1 LERHPILMMAS
12 KDEVRAAKQR
22 LLLHDSFV
30 FLGLTLISIALFL
43 VTLFLFRSFS
53 SHRVE
58 LAQRWYARGVK
69 DLAENHPEQAVAS
82 LRAALDYAP
91 GDHHYELL
99 LAEALGQA
107 GDTDEAEAYF
117 LNLWEAEPGSG
128 PLNLQLARL
137 AAKKGREADA
147 IRSYRAS
154 IYGTWEGDGS
164 VRRREVRLELVRHLM
179 SKQDLATA
187 KSELLIAAGNAP
199 DDPAIKG
206 GIADLM
212 MQAGDFGSAL
222 VQYEKILVG
231 DPKNLNALQRA
242 GEAAYRL
249 GHYASAEA
257 FLAGAEERR
266 AGEKDRASLAV
277 SGAAS
282 GGMLAKARRILEL
295 YPAGDISNAERVA
308 RILHLRE
315 IAQDRWKACQAQ
327 LAGAGPLSAA
337 IQELGKRWAD
347 DNPKSIK
354 ASLLRDPSRQQTEI
368 ALAYDTERVTS
379 EACGAPT
386 GDDALVLLTAKSPT
400 TVGQ

>member
-1 LERHPILMMAS
+1 MMAS
-12 KDEVRAAKQR
+12 KDEVRVAKRR

-30 FLGLTLISIALFL
+30 FVGLTLISIALFL

-58 LAQRWYARGVK
+58 LAQRWYARGVN
-69 DLAENHPEQAVAS
+69 DLAANHPEQAVVS

-91 GDHHYELL
+91 ADPTYHLL

-137 AAKKGREADA
+137 AAKKGREADT
-147 IRSYRAS
+147 IRYYRAS
-154 IYGTWEGDGS
+154 IYGTWEGDGTL
-164 VRRREVRLELVRHLM
+164 RRREVRLELVRYLM
-179 SKQDLATA
+179 SKQDVATA
-187 KSELLIAAGNAP
+187 RSELLIAAGNAP

-231 DPKNLNALQRA
+231 DPENLNALQRA
-242 GEAAYRL
+242 GEAAFRL
-249 GHYASAEA
+249 GNYASAEE
-257 FLAGAEERR
+257 FLAGAAKRR
-266 AGEKDRASLAV
+266 AGEKDRASLAA

-282 GGMLAKARRILEL
+282 GGMLEQARRILEL
-295 YPAGDISNAERVA
+295 YPTGDISYAERVS

-315 IAQDRWKACQAQ
+315 IAQSRWKACQAR
-327 LAGAGPLSAA
+327 LAGAGPLPAA
-337 IQELGKRWAD
+337 MRELEKRWAD

-354 ASLLRDPSRQQTEI
+354 ASLLRDPSRQQAEI
-368 ALAYDTERVTS
+368 GLAYETERVTS
-379 EACGAPT
+379 EACGAPA
-386 GDDALVLLTAKSPT
+386 GDDALVLLIAKSPT

>member
-1 LERHPILMMAS
+1 MERHLILMAS
-12 KDEVRAAKQR
+12 KDEVRVAKRR
-22 LLLHDSFV
+22 LFLHDSFV

-58 LAQRWYARGVK
+58 LAKRWYARGVK
-69 DLAENHPEQAVAS
+69 DLAANHPEQAVAS

-91 GDHHYELL
+91 GDHDYQLL

-117 LNLWEAEPGSG
+117 LNLWETEPGSG

-137 AAKKGREADA
+137 ATRKGHDADA
-147 IRSYRAS
+147 IRSYRAA

-164 VRRREVRLELVRHLM
+164 LRRREVRLELVRYLM

-187 KSELLIAAGNAP
+187 QSELLIAAGNAP

-249 GHYASAEA
+249 GHYASAVE
-257 FLAGAEERR
+257 FLTKA
-266 AGEKDRASLAV
+266 AGERERASLA
-277 SGAAS
+277 AS
-282 GGMLAKARRILEL
+282 GSASDEMLRQARRILEL
-295 YPAGDISNAERVA
+295 DPARDISNSERVS
-308 RILHLRE
+308 RILYVRQL
-315 IAQDRWKACQAQ
+315 AQDRWKACQVQ
-327 LAGAGPLSAA
+327 LAGMGPLPAA
-337 IQELGKRWAD
+337 MQELDRRWAD

-354 ASLLRDPSRQQTEI
+354 DSLLRDPSRQQTEI
-368 ALAYDTERVTS
+368 GLAYDTEMLTS
-379 EACGAPT
+379 QVCGAPR
-386 GDDALVLLTAKSPT
+386 GDDALVLLIAKSPAAM
-400 TVGQ
+400 GQ

>member
-1 LERHPILMMAS
+1 MMAS
-12 KDEVRAAKQR
+12 KDEVRVAKRR

-30 FLGLTLISIALFL
+30 FVGLTLISIALFL

-53 SHRVE
+53 SHRVK

-69 DLAENHPEQAVAS
+69 DLAENHAEQAVAS

-91 GDHHYELL
+91 GDHDYELL
-99 LAEALGQA
+99 LAQALGQA

-117 LNLWEAEPGSG
+117 LTLWETEPGSG

-199 DDPAIKG
+199 DDSAIKG

-231 DPKNLNALQRA
+231 DPKNLHALQRA

-249 GHYASAEA
+249 GHYASAEE
-257 FLAGAEERR
+257 FLAVA
-266 AGEKDRASLAV
+266 ASD
-277 SGAAS
+277 SGS
-282 GGMLAKARRILEL
+282 GGMLGKARRILEL
-295 YPAGDISNAERVA
+295 YPAGDISNAERVS

-315 IAQDRWKACQAQ
+315 IAQSRWKACQTQ
-327 LAGAGPLSAA
+327 LSAAGPLPAA
-337 IQELGKRWAD
+337 RQELDKRWAD

-354 ASLLRDPSRQQTEI
+354 ASLLRDSSRQQTEI

-379 EACGAPT
+379 EPCGAPT
-386 GDDALVLLTAKSPT
+386 GDDALVLLIAKSPT